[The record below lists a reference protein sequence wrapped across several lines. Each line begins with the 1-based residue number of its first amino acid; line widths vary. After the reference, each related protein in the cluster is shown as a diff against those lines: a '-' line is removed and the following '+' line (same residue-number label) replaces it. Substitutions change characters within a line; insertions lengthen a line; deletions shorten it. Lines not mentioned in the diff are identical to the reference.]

1 MSHHVACN
9 LTTDLGI
16 VGLQFRLC
24 RRLYLNL
31 LAHGAE
37 FQLKVQGVTLRHVH
51 CQRGDI
57 RRPEPVLL
65 YRNLV
70 LPGHHVYKRILA
82 GTVCILGCLT
92 IGAFVTQDDRRIENR
107 GAARVGDGSNYS
119 P

>member
-1 MSHHVACN
+1 SLIDDGWQLDA
-9 LTTDLGI
+9 
-16 VGLQFRLC
+16 RL
-24 RRLYLNL
+24 L
-31 LAHGAE
+31 LASHSLSRNRWFPAE
-37 FQLKVQGVTLRHVH
+37 VESLVAVWPFFFNGPPTTEIYTLSLH
-51 CQRGDI
+51 DALPI
-57 RRPEPVLL
+57 FL